1 MKQQII
7 FNRNFA
13 FIWSASLLSGIGDS
27 IMSIAVLWGVYSFT
41 QSPIALGIVT
51 LAQLLPIIIFS
62 FYSGV
67 LADTYSTKKIMI
79 YSDIARFLLLLFLII
94 FWSFGFNSKL
104 ILLYITVFFLS
115 VFSSFFDPSFQT
127 TIKQIVRKEDLINA
141 NSWFQFSRNFSRL
154 FGLMLGGILV
164 ETLGIVNSFIINAL
178 SFLISAILL
187 FLSEIPYEKQ
197 ALVSKKISHHFIDS
211 LKYLKT
217 SPNTLKQSLWYIIII
232 NFSVA
237 PLSIIMTILAD
248 KTEYDSLGLGVF
260 NTALAIGSILGAFF
274 APKLKKKSKDSS
286 IIFYYITFYCTFVFL
301 ATCFKNLF
309 LGSLFF
315 FLSGVFSSLTLIFV
329 NTIMQRDTDIKFI
342 GKISSFRSMALR
354 IPPPIIALVY
364 GWVVLKL
371 GLIIS
376 TLFIQLIT
384 LSLCFI
390 IKIKYKERSD
400 EKCIVS

>member
-197 ALVSKKISHHFIDS
+197 ALVS
-211 LKYLKT
+211 
-217 SPNTLKQSLWYIIII
+217 
-232 NFSVA
+232 
-237 PLSIIMTILAD
+237 
-248 KTEYDSLGLGVF
+248 
-260 NTALAIGSILGAFF
+260 
-274 APKLKKKSKDSS
+274 
-286 IIFYYITFYCTFVFL
+286 
-301 ATCFKNLF
+301 
-309 LGSLFF
+309 
-315 FLSGVFSSLTLIFV
+315 
-329 NTIMQRDTDIKFI
+329 
-342 GKISSFRSMALR
+342 
-354 IPPPIIALVY
+354 
-364 GWVVLKL
+364 
-371 GLIIS
+371 
-376 TLFIQLIT
+376 
-384 LSLCFI
+384 
-390 IKIKYKERSD
+390 
-400 EKCIVS
+400 